1 MQLHEILS
9 SLTVIPI
16 YIKVIEY
23 SMLILMVIFFLLA
36 LYANS
41 KRSTRASVTFMILCS
56 VSLAV
61 GFGTLIYESNSR
73 RAAIEEA
80 KISRVNDKIHIE
92 SKSEFLKSVDLDI
105 VSEKDGYIKVEFKNK
120 TYRIEDLS
128 KKGN

>member
-9 SLTVIPI
+9 SLIVIPF
-16 YIKVIEY
+16 YIRVTEY
-23 SMLILMVIFFLLA
+23 SMLILMVIFFMLA
-36 LYANS
+36 LNTNS
-41 KRSTRASVTFMILCS
+41 KSSTRASVAFMILCS

-120 TYRIEDLS
+120 IYQIENLS
-128 KKGN
+128 KNQK

>member
-41 KRSTRASVTFMILCS
+41 KHSTRASVAFMILCS
-56 VSLAV
+56 VS
-61 GFGTLIYESNSR
+61 
-73 RAAIEEA
+73 
-80 KISRVNDKIHIE
+80 
-92 SKSEFLKSVDLDI
+92 
-105 VSEKDGYIKVEFKNK
+105 
-120 TYRIEDLS
+120 
-128 KKGN
+128 

>member
-23 SMLILMVIFFLLA
+23 SMLIAMVIFFMLA
-36 LYANS
+36 LNTNS
-41 KRSTRASVTFMILCS
+41 KSSTRASVAFMILCS
-56 VSLAV
+56 VSLVV

-120 TYRIEDLS
+120 IYQIENLS
-128 KKGN
+128 KNQK